1 VNRGRR
7 LELEWSE
14 RQDRTC
20 LRILGWTQTELRDLG
35 ELPVSELSRRL
46 AVFPRELLQAGV
58 DLRTIQPI
66 AGHFEVD
73 QDLIYFIPRFPF
85 LDGMGYALLVHPTL
99 EGEGIDKAEVWAVQ
113 RPSPEATP
121 TTEVVA
127 IYPSADQLPVN
138 LLRFYVQFSGP
149 MSEDW
154 ATRSVHVRRADS
166 NQQLEDVFVPMEPE
180 LWDPER
186 RRLTILLDPGRV
198 KRGLAPNEEAGYPL
212 VEGVAIIVSIDSKFR
227 DAAGFPLR
235 ASVERRYEIGPPVRL
250 KVNPAI
256 WRYRWPAAGSTDPLT
271 VEFDRSLDHA
281 LLQHSLWVSSEA
293 GEPLAG
299 RVSVDPG
306 ERRWRFRP
314 ESPWKEGRYQVM
326 VDPRL
331 EDLAGNSLIRVF
343 DRDLTRAE
351 DDPNYTGQVAIDFTC
366 PQTPTPLHP
375 NLTSRAGPKSQS

>member
-14 RQDRTC
+14 RQGRTC
-20 LRILGWTQTELRDLG
+20 LRILGWTQTELRELG
-35 ELPVSELSRRL
+35 ESPVAELSRGL
-46 AVFPRELLQAGV
+46 AVFPSELLQAG
-58 DLRTIQPI
+58 LGSRTIQPI

-73 QDLIYFIPRFPF
+73 QDSIYFIPRFPF
-85 LDGMGYALLVHPTL
+85 LDGMCYALLVHSAL
-99 EGEGIDKAEVWAVQ
+99 EGEGVDKAEVWTIQ
-113 RPSPEATP
+113 RPSPEAIP

-138 LLRFYVQFSGP
+138 LLKFYVQFSGP

-154 ATRSVHVRRADS
+154 ATRSVHVRRADN
-166 NQQLEDVFVPMEPE
+166 NQQLEGVFVPMEPE

-186 RRLTILLDPGRV
+186 RRLTILLDPGRI
-198 KRGLAPNEEAGYPL
+198 KRGLAPSEEAGYPL
-212 VEGVAIIVSIDSKFR
+212 VEGVAIIVTIDPKFR

-235 ASVERRYEIGPPVRL
+235 TAVERRYEIGPPVRL
-250 KVNPAI
+250 KVDPKN
-256 WRYRWPAAGSTDPLT
+256 WGYHWPTAGSTDPLT
-271 VEFDRSLDHA
+271 VEFDRPLDHA
-281 LLQHSLWVSSEA
+281 LLQHSLWVNQET

-299 RVSVDPG
+299 GVSVGPG
-306 ERRWRFRP
+306 ERCWRFRP
-314 ESPWKEGRYQVM
+314 ESPWEEGRYQVM

-351 DDPNYTGQVAIDFTC
+351 DVPNHAGRVAIDFTC
-366 PQTPTPLHP
+366 PQAPTPPHP
-375 NLTSRAGPKSQS
+375 NLTN